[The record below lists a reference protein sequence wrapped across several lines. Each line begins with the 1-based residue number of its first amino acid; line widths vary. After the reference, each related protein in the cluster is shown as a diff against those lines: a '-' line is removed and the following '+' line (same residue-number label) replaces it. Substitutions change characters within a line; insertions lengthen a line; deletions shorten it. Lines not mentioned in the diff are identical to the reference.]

1 MEYIYVVNDSQI
13 VGNPIPTLGHLAKN
27 GEMKK
32 WFVANQRKLSTA
44 SLWTTFRIMW
54 APPPRGKK
62 KFIAS
67 DWVYKVLSR
76 NYWAKKT
83 NLRVTH
89 KQVELLSTSTCHL
102 AHEPIHRRDR
112 KNNFTQHS
120 LIYELDCCKHSK
132 NPLRGRGARLP
143 QGYHR
148 RGGGDHYK
156 PRYYN
161 LSL

>member
-1 MEYIYVVNDSQI
+1 MTNHRYIQWLY
-13 VGNPIPTLGHLAKN
+13 THCKRCH
-27 GEMKK
+27 KK
-32 WFVANQRKLSTA
+32 WRNEEVVCRKPEKIIDREFVNNFSNQVL
-44 SLWTTFRIMW
+44 
-54 APPPRGKK
+54 PPPRGKK

-67 DWVYKVLSR
+67 DCVYEVLSR

-89 KQVELLSTSTCHL
+89 KQVELLSTSTYHL

>member
-1 MEYIYVVNDSQI
+1 MSQKMEKWRSGLSQTRENYRPRVCEQLFESCAKVN
-13 VGNPIPTLGHLAKN
+13 V
-27 GEMKK
+27 
-32 WFVANQRKLSTA
+32 
-44 SLWTTFRIMW
+44 
-54 APPPRGKK
+54 PPPGKK

-67 DWVYKVLSR
+67 DCVYKVLSR

-89 KQVELLSTSTCHL
+89 KQVELLSTSTYHL

>member
-1 MEYIYVVNDSQI
+1 MVCRKPEKIIDREFVNNFSNH
-13 VGNPIPTLGHLAKN
+13 VGLP
-27 GEMKK
+27 
-32 WFVANQRKLSTA
+32 
-44 SLWTTFRIMW
+44 
-54 APPPRGKK
+54 PPPRAKRSSLPLTACTRYYQET
-62 KFIAS
+62 IEQ
-67 DWVYKVLSR
+67 
-76 NYWAKKT
+76 KKT